1 MHCFAPGKVYYTD
14 KDLTKFCRL
23 VYRDMKHE
31 IIGFDARGD
40 VKVFDFGLC
49 KALSPSLKA
58 SDAKNGIPVDGY
70 NLTWLTGKLYYDRHL
85 NDSVALYLTRRFYAG
100 LLMPIFSP
108 VGLLPYMAPEVAKGN
123 PYDYMCDVF
132 SFAILFWDI
141 FSLKPAFNGFTT
153 HMYFE
158 RVVRG
163 GERLPLPKKL
173 KPWTKLMVTEG
184 WDPNREKRPKME
196 RVAALIRGNL
206 NNVCEGDETVLRRR
220 LSHSMGRNFSVNK
233 SLCMTNLNE

>member
-1 MHCFAPGKVYYTD
+1 MHKKTPRPPSGRLQVASVVPILEVASRSPLLSVASPLGRLSSRSPLLLVAFWSD

-31 IIGFDARGD
+31 NIGFDARGD

-58 SDAKNGIPVDGY
+58 SDAKTGLPVYGY
-70 NLTWLTGKLYYDRHL
+70 NLTRLTGKLYYDRHL

-108 VGLLPYMAPEVAKGN
+108 VGSLPYMAPEVAKGN

-132 SFAILFWDI
+132 SFAILF
-141 FSLKPAFNGFTT
+141 
-153 HMYFE
+153 
-158 RVVRG
+158 
-163 GERLPLPKKL
+163 
-173 KPWTKLMVTEG
+173 
-184 WDPNREKRPKME
+184 
-196 RVAALIRGNL
+196 
-206 NNVCEGDETVLRRR
+206 
-220 LSHSMGRNFSVNK
+220 
-233 SLCMTNLNE
+233 